1 MSRAE
6 NNSPATFA
14 TAAPPSR
21 ARERS
26 APLPRAPERRRAA
39 IPAYERPAPP
49 PAPLRRLGSAAPT
62 REPNARAS
70 SAPRHRSLVMLGRI
84 ALGAATMI
92 LSINVWS
99 GFPLLSLWVGSR
111 FAHGDALSMMG
122 IVVALITLVIL
133 MTVSLA
139 ALSWLSNTYDRLT
152 GRRRKRQ
159 QAPWLRSMRGGPSE
173 VALTRREANAVEAI
187 VVITVVAAVI
197 AFEVWFFVLAGSP
210 LPHG

>member
-1 MSRAE
+1 M
-6 NNSPATFA
+6 
-14 TAAPPSR
+14 
-21 ARERS
+21 
-26 APLPRAPERRRAA
+26 
-39 IPAYERPAPP
+39 PAYERPAPP
-49 PAPLRRLGSAAPT
+49 PAPERRLGSAAPSPAL
-62 REPNARAS
+62 EVAPAS
-70 SAPRHRSLVMLGRI
+70 HPRWLIMLGRI
-84 ALGAATMI
+84 ALGAATLI

-122 IVVALITLVIL
+122 IVVALIALVIL

-159 QAPWLRSMRGGPSE
+159 HAPWLRSMRGGPSE